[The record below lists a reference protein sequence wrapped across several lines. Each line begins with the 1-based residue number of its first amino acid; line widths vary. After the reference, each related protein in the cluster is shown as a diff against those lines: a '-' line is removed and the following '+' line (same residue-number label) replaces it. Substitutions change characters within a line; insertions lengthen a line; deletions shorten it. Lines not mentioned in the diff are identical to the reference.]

1 MQFVFGASFRALWET
16 LSPTLG
22 CYGQVLVP
30 AGATRLLQSQNRQVH
45 DWHGFLRQLT
55 GVALAVQPT
64 PEMTALLSKA
74 CDQHLTDASYFGKV
88 RHAPRFHSALASS
101 FCRWSMDGLTPD
113 LLEQGAA
120 EVAARHSALAQ
131 IDDPDLLD
139 EWRRKTD
146 ELTQLWRAW
155 QSEIQRAGMP
165 NPVRG
170 WRALLNALESAEIA
184 YPLLLFGFTELA
196 AMELAA
202 LRVLDGKTAVTLALL
217 YDPAHPE
224 QYAPTETI
232 LRDWGEPTAFTTA
245 PNADAAASSPAAHM
259 TILDTP
265 NPLTEVETIAREIL
279 RLQASGVA
287 LNEIALL
294 IRQPESALEALEV
307 IFARYGIPM
316 QGEVSLSL
324 ERSWRVRWL
333 MQGLRL
339 LADIGE
345 GADWLHWLEHPLH
358 HLRYEAIANLRQRVR
373 RRIAAQRWLE
383 QAVQHAADADAQRLL
398 TEMRVLQQR
407 LSNHA
412 LPQVAHALLKRLSQ
426 GETPSRDDADLSEWS
441 QLVNAYTHEWRQRMP
456 AQAVEL
462 LEQLVSGA
470 RYTHKLGDYG
480 VRLVPMEYA
489 DLCDARVAFAMG
501 VLEGNLP
508 KRCPDD
514 PFLRESERDALNRAL
529 NAHGVRLPTRADA
542 QAAEPMLFQR
552 LLHAAAEQLYCSY
565 PRTQS
570 GDSDALPSFYLE
582 ELKAQHGDR
591 IEVRFYQLEQ
601 MAPPVAECLHAYDRS
616 LAQPMNDTEP
626 PPILRHSALRQRVA
640 RTDRQFSVTE
650 LETLTRCSFQHFA
663 RYVLRLRAPS
673 NELSVRDVGTLIHA
687 ALCRAVRSSEPNQS
701 AAQWTEQLTQQ
712 LRDLLRYQSPDLPD
726 WQIRVLRALVGRLA
740 RRFGRRE
747 PQYQAQFG
755 VYPHACE
762 WAFGDTEIDDEE
774 RAYAEPFHN
783 RGAPRPVPYRLADG
797 SEIRLR
803 GVIDRID
810 LSPDQRAALV
820 IDYKLGGAP
829 TAQEFRNGRA
839 VQGLLYLHAVRTILP
854 RAGIALAYDRLKA
867 GKRVRFAP
875 STLSERFRR
884 LSDEDA
890 SEVNILA
897 PIQWR
902 QAEQALRSLLTQAI
916 GKLRAADIE
925 PQPDPQHCRVCPY
938 SDLCRKAHL

>member
-1 MQFVFGASFRALWET
+1 MQFVFGASFRALWDR
-16 LSPTLG
+16 PMLG
-22 CYGQVLVP
+22 KVLAP
-30 AGATRLLQSQNRQVH
+30 AGAARLLEAQNRQVQ

-64 PEMTALLSKA
+64 PEMTALLSEV
-74 CDQHLTDASYFGKV
+74 CEQRLTDASYFGKL
-88 RHAPRFHSALASS
+88 RHTPPFHSALARS
-101 FCRWSMDGLTPD
+101 FCRWSADGLTPD

-155 QSEIQRAGMP
+155 QRALQQAGMP
-165 NPVRG
+165 EPTRG
-170 WRALLNALESAEIA
+170 WRALLNALESVDIA

-202 LRVLDGKTAVTLALL
+202 LRILDGKTAVTLALL

-224 QYAPTETI
+224 RYAPTETI
-232 LRDWGEPTAFTTA
+232 LRDWGDPAAFTTA
-245 PNADAAASSPAAHM
+245 SNADAASSPTARM

-287 LNEIALL
+287 LSEIALL

-307 IFARYGIPM
+307 IFARYGIAL

-358 HLRYEAIANLRQRVR
+358 RLRYEAIASLRRQVR
-373 RRIAAQRWLE
+373 RRITAQRWLN
-383 QAVQHAADADAQRLL
+383 QAVQHAVDPDAQRLL
-398 TEMRVLQQR
+398 TEMHALRQQLHSR
-407 LSNHA
+407 A
-412 LPQVAHALLKRLSQ
+412 LPQVARALLQRLAP
-426 GETPSRDDADLSEWS
+426 GGTPPRNDADLNEWS
-441 QLVNAYTHEWRQRMP
+441 QLVNAYTHEWRRRTP
-456 AQAVEL
+456 AQAIEL

-470 RYTHKLGDYG
+470 RYTHPLGDCG
-480 VRLVPMEYA
+480 VRVAPMEYA

-501 VLEGNLP
+501 MLEGNLP

-529 NAHGVRLPTRADA
+529 HAHGVRLPTRADA

-582 ELKAQHGDR
+582 ELKAQHGEA
-591 IEVRFYQLEQ
+591 IEIRFYQLEQ
-601 MAPPVAECLHAYDRS
+601 IAPPATECLHAYDLS
-616 LAQPMNDTEP
+616 LAQPTSYTEP
-626 PPILRHSALRQRVA
+626 PPALRLPNLRQRVA
-640 RTDRQFSVTE
+640 HTDRKFSVTE
-650 LETLTRCSFQHFA
+650 LETLTRCPFQHFA

-673 NELSVRDVGTLIHA
+673 DDLSVRDVGTLTHA
-687 ALCRAVRSSEPNQS
+687 ALCRAVRNSEPNQS
-701 AAQWTEQLTQQ
+701 VEQWVAQLAQQ
-712 LRDLLRYQSPDLPD
+712 LQELLRLQSPDLPN
-726 WQIRVLRALVGRLA
+726 WQLRVLRALAVRLA

-747 PQYQAQFG
+747 PEYQAQFNM
-755 VYPHACE
+755 YPHACE
-762 WAFGDTEIDDEE
+762 WAFGDAEVDDEE

-783 RGAPRPVPYRLADG
+783 QNAPRPVPYQLADG
-797 SEIRLR
+797 SVIQLR

-810 LSPDQRAALV
+810 LSPDRCVALV

-829 TAQEFRNGRA
+829 TAQDFRDGRA

-854 RAGIALAYDRLKA
+854 RAEIALAYDRLKA

-875 STLSERFRR
+875 NTLIQRFGR
-884 LSDEDA
+884 LPHEDHTEA
-890 SEVNILA
+890 NFLA
-897 PIQWR
+897 PMQWQ
-902 QAEQALRSLLTQAI
+902 QAERALRNLLTHAI
-916 GKLRAADIE
+916 GMLRAADIQ
-925 PQPDPQHCRVCPY
+925 PQPDPRHCRVCPY
-938 SDLCRKAHL
+938 SDLCRKALL